1 VKDQPATWFGEIL
14 ANVEVPLRRKLSLLV
29 TVTLIASF
37 AVVNHGCSRSGGLDS
52 DDRDDSISF
61 DLNDP
66 KIKERLGDDD
76 GYAFAIMYG
85 ADIHGSLETC
95 G

>member
-1 VKDQPATWFGEIL
+1 M
-14 ANVEVPLRRKLSLLV
+14 RRKLSLL
-29 TVTLIASF
+29 IAAAF
-37 AVVNHGCSRSGGLDS
+37 ITALTVVNHGCSRSSS
-52 DDRDDSISF
+52 DVDEKDESF
-61 DLNDP
+61 AVDLNDP
-66 KIKERLGDDD
+66 KIKERLGVDD

>member
-1 VKDQPATWFGEIL
+1 M
-14 ANVEVPLRRKLSLLV
+14 EVPLRRKVSLLV
-29 TVTLIASF
+29 IASF
-37 AVVNHGCSRSGGLDS
+37 IAGFALVNHGCRSGGVDS
-52 DDRDDSISF
+52 DDNSLSF

-76 GYAFAIMYG
+76 GYSFAIMYG
-85 ADIHGSLETC
+85 ADTHGSLETC

>member
-1 VKDQPATWFGEIL
+1 M
-14 ANVEVPLRRKLSLLV
+14 RRKISLLV
-29 TVTLIASF
+29 IVTLVTGF
-37 AVVNHGCSRSGGLDS
+37 AIINNGCSRSGALDS
-52 DDRDDSISF
+52 DDRDDSLSF

-66 KIKERLGDDD
+66 KIKERLGEDD
-76 GYAFAIMYG
+76 GYALAIMYA

>member
-1 VKDQPATWFGEIL
+1 M
-14 ANVEVPLRRKLSLLV
+14 RRKLSLLV
-29 TVTLIASF
+29 IVTLIAAF

-52 DDRDDSISF
+52 DDRNDSLSV

-66 KIKERLGDDD
+66 KIKERLGEDD
-76 GYAFAIMYG
+76 GYGFAIMYG
-85 ADIHGSLETC
+85 ADTHGSLETC